1 MQDSEE
7 QTDAV
12 MQEDSD
18 TRDMVAGW
26 WKYQRLASGGR
37 AERKALELGE
47 PSDAVAA
54 ADAVDERVRLG
65 GAQALMLMSA
75 LLHGAVTD
83 DDLALLGAGPIEDL
97 LLRHGTAL
105 VDEVDDLARRDPRFA
120 RAITAVCW
128 SAADAGPE
136 VTRRLRRWIPAL
148 QR

>member
-1 MQDSEE
+1 MQDTEE

-12 MQEDSD
+12 QEDSE
-18 TRDMVAGW
+18 TRDLVAGW

-37 AERKALELGE
+37 AERKALEMGE
-47 PSDAVAA
+47 PSGAIAA

-83 DDLALLGAGPIEDL
+83 DDLALLGAGPLEDL
-97 LLRHGTAL
+97 LVRDGTAL
-105 VDEVDDLARRDPRFA
+105 VDEVDEFARRDPRFA

-136 VTRRLRRWIPAL
+136 VTRRLRRLIPAL